1 MKKFL
6 ALLPACLM
14 LAGCTTVNTV
24 ENSDKAGQKTM
35 VADKRVITDSSLSR
49 RIQIV
54 GLNVDESGP
63 GGLLRVQVELVNR
76 TRSRQAVN
84 LLWEWFDQAGMLVST
99 PMSTGT
105 TRSIEGGESVHI
117 PVTAPSPRVK
127 DFKLKLI
134 EAR

>member
-35 VADKRVITDSSLSR
+35 VGDKRVITDSSLSR
-49 RIQIV
+49 RIQVV
-54 GLNVDESGP
+54 GINVDEGGA

-76 TRSRQAVN
+76 TRSRHAVN

-117 PVTAPSPRVK
+117 AVTAPNPRVK